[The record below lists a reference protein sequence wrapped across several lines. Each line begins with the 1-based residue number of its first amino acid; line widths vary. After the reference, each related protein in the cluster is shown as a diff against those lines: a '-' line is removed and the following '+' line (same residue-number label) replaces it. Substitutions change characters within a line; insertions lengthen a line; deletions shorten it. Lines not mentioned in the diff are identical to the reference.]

1 MSTSASPVH
10 LLSNVG
16 AKTLDLKAFC
26 ERAMEIPEQPK
37 SEQVQVDEL
46 ARAERI
52 LFQSRRKHDSAYQT
66 GDIFSIRKAH
76 SELEES

>member
-1 MSTSASPVH
+1 
-10 LLSNVG
+10 
-16 AKTLDLKAFC
+16 
-26 ERAMEIPEQPK
+26 
-37 SEQVQVDEL
+37 VQVDEL